1 MLLDRIVRKNNTEF
15 RIGFRTLALAV
26 VLMATVLVSITL
38 TALAQEPPRDG
49 RYYERQALIAYRAK
63 DFAAYMT
70 NLETALELRP
80 NHPRILYN
88 LSGAYALNNKPVQS
102 VDTLEKVAA
111 MGLDYPAEKD
121 TDFDSIKV
129 SAAFTRILMQF
140 AENRKPLASGQP
152 AFTVK
157 QKGLIA
163 ESIAYDPAT
172 KDFFIASVHR
182 RKIVKINAK
191 GVQTD
196 FATAAEGLWSVFG
209 IKVDGVSRTLWVC
222 TSAMPQMTGFDPAAD
237 KNQAALLAFDLRGKA
252 PVRRFPLDDR
262 TQPHV
267 FGDLALAPNGDVYVS
282 DSGKPAVYVLR
293 KNAAKL
299 DLLVENERFSNLQ
312 GLTVDPAG
320 RTLFV
325 ADYGNGVFAVGLR
338 SKQVTL
344 LSAPPKATLLGI
356 DGLYWSDGEL
366 LAIQN
371 GVAPQRVVRLK
382 LNRDSTAF
390 DSWQTIEANHPTHDD
405 ITLGVV
411 VGKEFYYIANSQW
424 SAIDDDGKFNEK
436 IPLKEAVVLR
446 LQLTTARR

>member
-1 MLLDRIVRKNNTEF
+1 MLLDRIMRKNNTEF
-15 RIGFRTLALAV
+15 RIGSRTLALAA
-26 VLMATVLVSITL
+26 VLMAVVIAS
-38 TALAQEPPRDG
+38 TALTTLAQDPPRDG

-70 NLETALELRP
+70 NLEKALELRP

-88 LSGAYALNNKPVQS
+88 LSGAYALNNKPVES
-102 VDTLEKVAA
+102 VSTLEKVAA

-121 TDFDSIKV
+121 TDFDSIKE

-152 AFTVK
+152 AFTVN

-172 KDFFIASVHR
+172 KDFFIASVHQ
-182 RKIVKINAK
+182 RKIIKVNAK

-209 IKVDGVSRTLWVC
+209 IKVDAKSRTLWVC
-222 TSAMPQMTGFDPAAD
+222 TSAMPQMTGFDPTAD
-237 KNQAALLAFDLRGKA
+237 KNQAALLAFDLAGKKPA
-252 PVRRFPLDDR
+252 RRFPLDDR

-282 DSGKPAVYVLR
+282 DSGKPAVYVLP
-293 KNAAKL
+293 KNGSKL
-299 DLLVENERFSNLQ
+299 NLLVESKFFSNLQ
-312 GLTVDPAG
+312 GLAVDPTG

-325 ADYGNGVFAVGLR
+325 ADYGNGIWTVDL
-338 SKQVTL
+338 QTL
-344 LSAPPKATLLGI
+344 DLGFFSAPPKATLLGI
-356 DGLYWSDGEL
+356 DGLYWSDGAL
-366 LAIQN
+366 IAIQN
-371 GVAPQRVVRLK
+371 GVAPQRVIRLN
-382 LNRDSTAF
+382 LNRLRTGA

-411 VGKEFYYIANSQW
+411 VGKDLYYTANSQW
-424 SAIDDDGKFNEK
+424 SAIGDDGKFNEK
-436 IPLKEAVVLR
+436 IALKEAVVLR
-446 LQLTTARR
+446 LPLTTPKR